1 MGMRE
6 IVTDL
11 PWWVKWVA
19 VPLIAL
25 AIFGGVI
32 VSILSVVVGLLFKAL
47 IFVVV
52 VAALV
57 FVVRK
62 VKESTG
68 SGSRH

>member
-1 MGMRE
+1 MGVRE

-47 IFVVV
+47 VFVVV

-62 VKESTG
+62 FKESAG
-68 SGSRH
+68 PGSRR

>member
-1 MGMRE
+1 MNMRE
-6 IVTDL
+6 LVADV

-32 VSILSVVVGLLFKAL
+32 VSILSVVVGLLFKVL
-47 IFVVV
+47 VFVVV

-62 VKESTG
+62 VKES
-68 SGSRH
+68 SGPGGRR